1 MKYLH
6 WQEEAVERKPGL
18 NVYRLS
24 DPDSFG
30 FTLSL
35 DRLYVRLR
43 YSKRIKKW
51 FWYWVRLEPLAWRM
65 LKANNEHHY

>member
-24 DPDSFG
+24 DKDSFG

-51 FWYWVRLEPLAWRM
+51 FWYWIRLEPLAWRM
-65 LKANNEHHY
+65 LKENNEHHY